1 MNMLFVMVRK
11 QNAEMTK
18 QSLVVML
25 FSLLGLCSCS
35 FNKEN
40 TLFTLDV
47 EFVERITEFPDSSFF
62 SDIRKM
68 EYEDGKI
75 YLLDVKRGDLVSL
88 TEDFKQME
96 IVAPHSEIDLVMPAS
111 FAIEDDTVC
120 VYDYGSVNTMKVYA
134 EGKQLRNMSSFRVKE
149 MRMAMNDSFIWASAP
164 TDTSCY
170 IRLNRWNPDEFILS
184 GKVEKEE
191 NAKRTMKKNSKHFL
205 SGNNGM
211 LYAVSEAYPLVD
223 KYDMKSG
230 ALKESLDISNV
241 FFIKENLEF
250 AASQNL
256 DPNSFFVH
264 VTDACLYENE
274 LYLLCPSLGMPYRC
288 NMLLKIDV
296 GGNEMRLVGYYEL
309 PGNVYRSICVSDE
322 HLFVAFQGRDCA
334 IEKYRLND
342 N

>member
-1 MNMLFVMVRK
+1 MLFVMVRK

-111 FAIEDDTVC
+111 FAIEDDTIC
-120 VYDYGSVNTMKVYA
+120 VYDYGSVKTMKVYA
-134 EGKQLRNMSSFRVKE
+134 EGKQLRSMSSFRVKE

-170 IRLNRWNPDEFILS
+170 IRLNRWNPDEFILY

-205 SGNNGM
+205 SVNNEM

-274 LYLLCPSLGMPYRC
+274 MYLLCPSLGMPYLC